1 MKLRNIFMDMIFVF
15 VFLAVIVY
23 VVENFC
29 GCNTRKMDKKIKKAV
44 KVIDEFA
51 SNVQNNLMSR

>member
-1 MKLRNIFMDMIFVF
+1 MNMVFIFLSLVF
-15 VFLAVIVY
+15 IVY

-29 GCNTRKMDKKIKKAV
+29 GCNTGRMDKKVKKAV

-51 SNVQNNLMSR
+51 SNVQNHLMSR